1 MKLSSRDLT
10 RLRLPLFMA
19 LALLALGALLAWW
32 STLAG
37 QQASQERN
45 DAANARQQI
54 EQRLRQ
60 VRTEEQEVKERTQ
73 VFQAMQARGMVGPE
87 KRLEWTEL
95 LRQLQRE
102 LRLPGMTYELGAQKQ
117 LESVNG
123 VAYAYFASPM
133 RLQLRLLHEQ
143 DLLLFLNR
151 LQQEARAMV
160 LIRNCKLTRAPET
173 TEARSQMPQ
182 LAADCELQWITVQRA
197 TEGK

>member
-10 RLRLPLFMA
+10 RLRLPLFAA
-19 LALLALGALLAWW
+19 LALFALGVLLAWW
-32 STLAG
+32 STHAG
-37 QQASQERN
+37 QRASQERN
-45 DAANARQQI
+45 EAANARLQI

-102 LRLPGMTYELGAQKQ
+102 LRLPGMTYELAAQKQ
-117 LESVNG
+117 LESVSG

-143 DLLLFLNR
+143 DLLIFLNR
-151 LQQEARAMV
+151 LQQEAKAMV
-160 LIRNCKLTRAPET
+160 LVRNCKLVQQPGTMEIR
-173 TEARSQMPQ
+173 PQ
-182 LAADCELQWITVQRA
+182 ATHLAADCELQWITVQRA

>member
-10 RLRLPLFMA
+10 RLRLPLFVA

-37 QQASQERN
+37 QQASHERN

-60 VRTEEQEVKERTQ
+60 VRTEEQEVKERTL

-117 LESVNG
+117 LESVSG

-160 LIRNCKLTRAPET
+160 LIRNCKLARPPET
-173 TEARSQMPQ
+173 TEVRAHMPQ

>member
-143 DLLLFLNR
+143 DLLILLNR
-151 LQQEARAMV
+151 LQKEARAMV
-160 LIRNCKLTRAPET
+160 LVRNCKLTRAPET
-173 TEARSQMPQ
+173 TETRSQMSQ

>member
-1 MKLSSRDLT
+1 MKLTSRDLL
-10 RLRLPLFMA
+10 RLRLPLFVA
-19 LALLALGALLAWW
+19 LALLALGSLLAWW

-45 DAANARQQI
+45 DAANARLQI

-151 LQQEARAMV
+151 LQREARAMV
-160 LIRNCKLTRAPET
+160 LIRDCKLARQSET
-173 TEARSQMPQ
+173 TETRPLTPQ